1 MKTKLLGRE
10 GIGEAAE
17 LLRRGGLVAFPT
29 ETVYGLGGDALDP
42 EASRK
47 IYAAKGRPSDNP
59 LIIHVSGITEVPRLV
74 KELTEPAEKLMEA
87 FWPGPLTI
95 VLPKSDIVPMETT
108 GGLPTV
114 ALRCPENA
122 VTLELIRLSGVPLAG
137 PSANSSG
144 KPSPTEAEHVYHDLK
159 GKIEMILDDGP
170 VGIGVESTIID
181 MTEAVPTLLRPGA
194 VTLEEL
200 EEALGQH
207 VAVDPAIIA
216 GTLSEG
222 IHPKAPGM
230 KYRHYAPE
238 AEMTMVTT
246 RTRKEEPG
254 MPLAVWA
261 REDETVYRRMLE
273 LVNADFDAGKAA
285 AILCS
290 EEALPFFS
298 ARMIGPRLYIL
309 GRRSEPL
316 TMTHNLFRV
325 LREFDREGIKRVVT
339 ESYPSTGL
347 GLALMNRLR
356 KACGQREDVVQE
368 QELEI

>member
-1 MKTKLLGRE
+1 METKLLGRD

-17 LLRRGGLVAFPT
+17 VLRRGGLVAFPT

-59 LIIHVSGITEVPRLV
+59 LIVHVSGISEVPRLV
-74 KELTEPAEKLMEA
+74 KELTEPARKLMEA
-87 FWPGPLTI
+87 FWPGPLTL
-95 VLPKSDIVPMETT
+95 VLPKSELVPPETT
-108 GGLPTV
+108 GGLSTV

-159 GKIEMILDDGP
+159 GKIEIILDDGP
-170 VGIGVESTIID
+170 VGIGVESAIID

-194 VTLEEL
+194 VTPEEL
-200 EEALGQH
+200 SEVLGQP

-246 RTRKEEPG
+246 RARKEAPG
-254 MPLAVWA
+254 MPLALWA
-261 REDETVYRRMLE
+261 RGDEAVYRRMLE
-273 LVNADFDAGKAA
+273 LANADAVAGKST

-290 EEALPFFS
+290 EEALSYFS
-298 ARMIGPRLYIL
+298 ACLKGPKLYVL
-309 GRRSEPL
+309 GKRSEPL
-316 TMTHNLFRV
+316 TMTRNLFRV
-325 LREFDREGIKRVVT
+325 LREFDREGIRRVVT

-347 GLALMNRLR
+347 GFALMNRLG
-356 KACGQREDVVQE
+356 KACGQREDVVHE
-368 QELEI
+368 EK